1 MHSMDNWD
9 DLKFV
14 LAIAK
19 AGSVTKAS
27 RSLGVTH
34 STVSRRLTALEDRMG
49 TRLFDR
55 LPEGFTPTVAGEE
68 AVEAARRMEME
79 VVSLDTRITARDA
92 ELEGPLRV
100 TAAQLIFQAQLAE
113 IVARFKDRH
122 PQIDVT
128 MNAANEILSLH
139 RREADIAVRVTDK
152 PDESLFGRLATGQ
165 NRCFYVSRDFARTYQ
180 EACRDSLTT
189 AKVPFV
195 AFKWW
200 GDRVPKE
207 LRERYP
213 NGEVATVTDDMITM
227 HAAVKAGMGIGRLPC
242 FLGDPDPDLMRLPGV
257 EPTRYFDIWIL
268 THPDLKNVARIR
280 TFLRFAA
287 DAFKERSGFY
297 LGE

>member
-1 MHSMDNWD
+1 MHDMDNWD

-14 LAIAK
+14 LAVAK
-19 AGSVTKAS
+19 AGSVTKAA

-34 STVSRRLTALEDRMG
+34 STVSRRLTALEERMG

-55 LPEGFTPTVAGEE
+55 LPEGFTATVAGEE
-68 AVEAARRMEME
+68 AIETARRMEVE
-79 VVSLDTRITARDA
+79 VLSLDTRITARDA

-100 TAAQLIFQAQLAE
+100 TAAQLVFQVQLAD
-113 IVARFKDRH
+113 IVARFKERH

-165 NRCFYVSRDFARTYQ
+165 NRCFYVSRDFARRFQ
-180 EACRDSLTT
+180 EAYRDSLTT
-189 AKVPFV
+189 ARVPFV

-200 GDRVPKE
+200 GNQVPKE

-227 HAAVKAGMGIGRLPC
+227 HAAVRAGMGIGRLPC
-242 FLGDPDPDLMRLPGV
+242 FLGDPDPELMRLPGV

-287 DAFKERSGFY
+287 DSFKENAGLY
-297 LGE
+297 LGQ